1 MQVSPLAP
9 VLEWQGF
16 VIIDGGLS
24 AELERQGHDLNHSLW
39 SARLLAE
46 DPGAIL
52 CAHRA
57 FLDAGADCIISSSY
71 QATPQGLLKHG
82 FSTAEARALVLK
94 SWELARVACEEA
106 ALARKGPAPIAAASI
121 GPYGAYLAD
130 GSEYRGDYGLSVD
143 ALVEFHR
150 ERFEILAPVAPL
162 LAFETIPCLEEA
174 QAIRTLL
181 AGTPGPGAWV
191 TFSCR
196 DGEHIADGHTIEEA
210 ASVFDD
216 LPQVIAVGV
225 NCTSPAHVGSLIRRL
240 RARGGAKAIIVYPN
254 SGEAY
259 CAETKAWSP
268 GSKGQG
274 IASLATTW
282 RADGA
287 QLIGGCCR
295 VAAAELGEI
304 ADALRLGPSSEE
316 ERRST

>member
-1 MQVSPLAP
+1 MHQSPLAP
-9 VLEWQGF
+9 TLERQGF

-24 AELERQGHDLNHSLW
+24 TELERQGHDLNHSLW

-52 CAHRA
+52 RAHRA
-57 FLDAGADCIISSSY
+57 FLDAGANCIISSSY

-82 FSTAEARALVLK
+82 FSAAEARALMLK
-94 SWELARVACEEA
+94 SWELARVACEQA
-106 ALARKGPAPIAAASI
+106 ASVGTGRTGPAPTAAASI

-150 ERFEILAPVAPL
+150 ERFDLLAPVAPL

-174 QAIRTLL
+174 EAIRRLL
-181 AGTPGPGAWV
+181 TENPAPCAWV

-196 DGEHIADGHTIEEA
+196 DGEHIACGHTIEEA

-225 NCTSPAHVGSLIRRL
+225 NCTEPEHVGSLIRRL
-240 RARGGAKAIIVYPN
+240 RARGGAKEIIVYPN

-259 CAETKAWSP
+259 CAETKTWSE
-268 GSKGQG
+268 GSRSQG
-274 IASLATTW
+274 LASLAPTW
-282 RADGA
+282 HAAGA
-287 QLIGGCCR
+287 RLIGGCCR
-295 VAAAELGEI
+295 VAASELREI
-304 ADALRLGPSSEE
+304 ADALR
-316 ERRST
+316 